1 MSVMAN
7 ETTETTN
14 HVVRGKWIQRAGNGR
29 YEITDR
35 TLAMLMILPSVIL
48 ISAFAIYPV
57 IQGFIASFFQVESA
71 TLAMTFN
78 GANNYLQLFSN
89 SLFWESL
96 SRTLIWTFSTI
107 SVQITVGLGIS
118 LLLHQELKGRNLAR
132 GLVLFPYLIP
142 AVVIAVTWR
151 FILDPTLG
159 VVNHTLV
166 NWGLIERPI
175 AFLASKS
182 TALIFVIIG
191 GIWKYTPFVVIML
204 LARLQVIPV
213 DLEEAAQIDGAS
225 RWQVFRHITLP
236 WLMPVIVI
244 TLLLRTIWMFN
255 EFDMVY
261 LFAFGGPLFGT
272 TTLPVL
278 VRYLAFD
285 AQKIGMA
292 AATSSVM
299 VAILM
304 LMSWGYFSWY
314 NRAEENLI

>member
-1 MSVMAN
+1 MINNTKSPP
-7 ETTETTN
+7 
-14 HVVRGKWIQRAGNGR
+14 GKWLRRRENGR
-29 YEITDR
+29 LEITDQ
-35 TLAMLMILPSVIL
+35 TLAVLMILPSVIL
-48 ISAFAIYPV
+48 IGAFAIYPV
-57 IQGFIASFFQVESA
+57 LQGFIASFFRIESA

-78 GANNYLQLFSN
+78 GLNNYKNLFSDP
-89 SLFWESL
+89 LFWDSL
-96 SRTLIWTFSTI
+96 GRTLIWTFATI
-107 SVQITVGLGIS
+107 AVQISLGMAIA

-132 GLVLFPYLIP
+132 GLVLFPYLVP
-142 AVVIAVTWR
+142 AIVIAVTWR

-159 VVNHTLV
+159 VLNRTLLE
-166 NWGLIERPI
+166 WGIIEQPI
-175 AFLASKS
+175 AFLATKS
-182 TALIFVIIG
+182 TALLFVIIG

-204 LARLQVIPV
+204 LARLQVIPL
-213 DLEEAAQIDGAS
+213 DLEEAAQIDGAT

-285 AQKIGMA
+285 ARQIGMA

-299 VAILM
+299 VIILM
-304 LMSWGYFSWY
+304 LMSWGYFQMY
-314 NRAEENLI
+314 NRAEENLK

>member
-1 MSVMAN
+1 MTVMTK
-7 ETTETTN
+7 TTKTAA
-14 HVVRGKWIQRAGNGR
+14 GKWLRRRENGQF
-29 YEITDR
+29 EITDR
-35 TLAMLMILPSVIL
+35 TLAVLMILPAVIL
-48 ISAFAIYPV
+48 IGAFAIYPV
-57 IQGFIASFFQVESA
+57 LQGFAASFFRIESA
-71 TLAMTFN
+71 TLAMTFT
-78 GANNYLQLFSN
+78 GLSNYKDLFGD

-96 SRTLIWTFSTI
+96 GRTLVWTAATI
-107 SVQITVGLGIS
+107 LVQISVGLGIS
-118 LLLHQELKGRNLAR
+118 LLLHQELRGRNLAR

-159 VVNHTLV
+159 VFNRTMLE
-166 NWGLIERPI
+166 WGLIDRPI

-182 TALIFVIIG
+182 TALLFVIIG

-213 DLEEAAQIDGAS
+213 DLEEAAQIDGAT

-285 AQKIGMA
+285 ARQIGMA

-299 VAILM
+299 VVILM
-304 LMSWGYFSWY
+304 TMSWGYFQFY
-314 NRAEENLI
+314 NRAEANLN

>member
-1 MSVMAN
+1 
-7 ETTETTN
+7 
-14 HVVRGKWIQRAGNGR
+14 
-29 YEITDR
+29 
-35 TLAMLMILPSVIL
+35 MILPSVIL
-48 ISAFAIYPV
+48 ISVFAIYPV
-57 IQGFIASFFQVESA
+57 LQGFLASFFRVESA
-71 TLAMTFN
+71 TLEMTFN
-78 GANNYLQLFSN
+78 GLSNYKALFGD

-96 SRTLIWTFSTI
+96 GRTLIWTGATI
-107 SVQITVGLGIS
+107 LLQISIGLGIS
-118 LLLHQELKGRNLAR
+118 LLLHQELRGRNLAR
-132 GLVLFPYLIP
+132 GLVLFPYLVP
-142 AVVIAVTWR
+142 AIVIAVTWR

-159 VVNHTLV
+159 VFNRTMLE
-166 NWGLIERPI
+166 WGLIDRPI

-182 TALIFVIIG
+182 TALLFVILG

-225 RWQVFRHITLP
+225 RWQVFRYITLP

-285 AQKIGMA
+285 ARQIGMA
-292 AATSSVM
+292 AAASSVM
-299 VAILM
+299 VVILM
-304 LMSWGYFSWY
+304 MMSWGYFQLY
-314 NRAEENLI
+314 NRAEESLN

>member
-1 MSVMAN
+1 MMG
-7 ETTETTN
+7 TTKTTSQTT
-14 HVVRGKWIQRAGNGR
+14 GKWIRRGINGGF
-29 YEITDR
+29 EITDR
-35 TLAMLMILPSVIL
+35 TLAVLMILPSVIL
-48 ISAFAIYPV
+48 ITAFAIYPV
-57 IQGFIASFFQVESA
+57 IQGLIASFFRIESA
-71 TLAMTFN
+71 TFEMTFI
-78 GANNYLQLFSN
+78 GINNYLKLFGA

-96 SRTLIWTFSTI
+96 VRTLVWTFVTI
-107 SVQITVGLGIS
+107 TIQLTIGLAIS
-118 LLLHQELKGRNLAR
+118 LLLHQELKGRALAR
-132 GLVLFPYLIP
+132 GFVLFPYLVP
-142 AVVIAVTWR
+142 AVVVAVTWR

-159 VVNHTLV
+159 VVNRVLV
-166 NWGLIERPI
+166 DWGIIERPI
-175 AFLASKS
+175 AFLATKS

-213 DLEEAAQIDGAS
+213 DLEEAAKIDGAS
-225 RWQVFRHITLP
+225 NWQVFRHITLP

-285 AQKIGMA
+285 ARQIGMA
-292 AATSSVM
+292 AAASSVM

-314 NRAEENLI
+314 NRAEENLG

>member
-1 MSVMAN
+1 MVGPRKTKKP
-7 ETTETTN
+7 TT
-14 HVVRGKWIQRAGNGR
+14 GKWIRRGINGGF
-29 YEITDR
+29 EITDR
-35 TLAMLMILPSVIL
+35 TLAVLMILPSVIL
-48 ISAFAIYPV
+48 ITAFAIYPV
-57 IQGFIASFFQVESA
+57 IQGLIASFFRIESA
-71 TLAMTFN
+71 TFEMTFI
-78 GANNYLQLFSN
+78 GINNYLKLFGA

-96 SRTLIWTFSTI
+96 VRTLVWTFVTI
-107 SVQITVGLGIS
+107 TIQLTIGLAIS
-118 LLLHQELKGRNLAR
+118 LLLHQELKGRALAR
-132 GLVLFPYLIP
+132 GFVLFPYLVP
-142 AVVIAVTWR
+142 AVVVAVTWR

-159 VVNHTLV
+159 VVNRVLV
-166 NWGLIERPI
+166 DWGIIERPI
-175 AFLASKS
+175 AFLATKS

-213 DLEEAAQIDGAS
+213 DLEEAAKIDGAS
-225 RWQVFRHITLP
+225 NWQVFRHITLP

-285 AQKIGMA
+285 ARQIGMA
-292 AATSSVM
+292 AAASSVM

-314 NRAEENLI
+314 NRAEENLG

>member
-1 MSVMAN
+1 M
-7 ETTETTN
+7 TTKTT
-14 HVVRGKWIQRAGNGR
+14 RAAKGKWLRRRENGR

-35 TLAMLMILPSVIL
+35 TLAVLMILPSVIL
-48 ISAFAIYPV
+48 IGLFAIYPV
-57 IQGFIASFFQVESA
+57 LQGLAASFFRIESA
-71 TLAMTFN
+71 TLEMTFN
-78 GANNYLQLFSN
+78 GLANYQALISD

-96 SRTLIWTFSTI
+96 GRTLVWTAVTI
-107 SVQITVGLGIS
+107 LLQITIGLGIS
-118 LLLHQELKGRNLAR
+118 LLLHQELRGRNLAR
-132 GLVLFPYLIP
+132 GLVLFPYLVP
-142 AVVIAVTWR
+142 AIVIAVTWR

-159 VVNHTLV
+159 VFNRTMLE
-166 NWGLIERPI
+166 WGLIDRPI

-182 TALIFVIIG
+182 TALLFVIVG
-191 GIWKYTPFVVIML
+191 GIWKYTPFVVILL

-213 DLEEAAQIDGAS
+213 DLEEAAQIDGAT

-278 VRYLAFD
+278 VRHLAFD
-285 AQKIGMA
+285 ARQIGMA
-292 AATSSVM
+292 AAASSGM

-304 LMSWGYFSWY
+304 IMSWGYFQHY
-314 NRAEENLI
+314 NRAEENIN